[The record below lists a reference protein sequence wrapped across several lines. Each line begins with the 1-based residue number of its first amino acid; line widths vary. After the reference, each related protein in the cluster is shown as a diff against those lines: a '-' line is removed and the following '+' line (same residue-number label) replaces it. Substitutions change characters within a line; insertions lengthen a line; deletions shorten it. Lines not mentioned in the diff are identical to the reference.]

1 MRDIIRV
8 FPRRTKATPDD
19 ALVFT
24 TPPPKNRDYKQLTLD
39 GDIPDWRDAK
49 EVHVSVSLA
58 AVSAVMG
65 STANCLQQAEKR
77 RLARMKYA
85 RYN

>member
-24 TPPPKNRDYKQLTLD
+24 TPPPKNERRDYKQLTLD

-49 EVHVSVSLA
+49 DVHVSVTFSYDIPK
-58 AVSAVMG
+58 
-65 STANCLQQAEKR
+65 AE
-77 RLARMKYA
+77 
-85 RYN
+85 